1 MALNI
6 YQNKTRLKLLLLFI
20 AMLIALVTL
29 WYTNQLANR
38 IASDEEKKVKLWA
51 EAIENKAKIVKYTN
65 DLFLRISES
74 EKSNANLWAGA
85 INIISSTT
93 DDNVLTY
100 LSSITTSNK
109 NTPMLLVNEDMRII
123 GNRNIEGLNIED
135 SIVFRGRVEELFS
148 KYPPILIDTR
158 IADIRIVNFVY
169 YLDSKIFTDLKTIL
183 KDLLESFVSEVVINS
198 ASVPVILVNEK
209 GEIEYHGNLEKNTDN
224 NVKLL
229 RARLEKMKSNGK
241 SITLDLGPGKRKIL
255 YYENSA
261 TYNQLKFFPFIQ
273 LSIFAGFLFIGYL
286 AFSGARRVEENQ
298 VWVGMSKETAHQM
311 GTPLSSLNAWVELLK
326 DSSIEELKEMNIA
339 EEIEKDVIRLSL
351 VADRFSKI
359 GSKPELKPLN
369 LEEIIEDTVAYF
381 KVRTSLRTE
390 FEINKTEDIQ
400 EVKINK
406 ELFIWVLENLIK
418 NAIDAMEGIGSIT
431 VNYGK
436 FNDNVYIDIID
447 TGKGVPKGSYETI
460 FQPGYTTKA
469 RGWGLGL
476 SLCKRIIVNYH
487 KGKIFVKDSKPGQG
501 TTFRILLPD

>member
-198 ASVPVILVNEK
+198 ASVPVILV
-209 GEIEYHGNLEKNTDN
+209 
-224 NVKLL
+224 
-229 RARLEKMKSNGK
+229 
-241 SITLDLGPGKRKIL
+241 
-255 YYENSA
+255 
-261 TYNQLKFFPFIQ
+261 
-273 LSIFAGFLFIGYL
+273 
-286 AFSGARRVEENQ
+286 
-298 VWVGMSKETAHQM
+298 
-311 GTPLSSLNAWVELLK
+311 
-326 DSSIEELKEMNIA
+326 
-339 EEIEKDVIRLSL
+339 
-351 VADRFSKI
+351 
-359 GSKPELKPLN
+359 
-369 LEEIIEDTVAYF
+369 
-381 KVRTSLRTE
+381 
-390 FEINKTEDIQ
+390 
-400 EVKINK
+400 
-406 ELFIWVLENLIK
+406 
-418 NAIDAMEGIGSIT
+418 
-431 VNYGK
+431 
-436 FNDNVYIDIID
+436 
-447 TGKGVPKGSYETI
+447 
-460 FQPGYTTKA
+460 
-469 RGWGLGL
+469 
-476 SLCKRIIVNYH
+476 
-487 KGKIFVKDSKPGQG
+487 
-501 TTFRILLPD
+501 

>member
-1 MALNI
+1 
-6 YQNKTRLKLLLLFI
+6 
-20 AMLIALVTL
+20 
-29 WYTNQLANR
+29 
-38 IASDEEKKVKLWA
+38 
-51 EAIENKAKIVKYTN
+51 
-65 DLFLRISES
+65 
-74 EKSNANLWAGA
+74 
-85 INIISSTT
+85 
-93 DDNVLTY
+93 
-100 LSSITTSNK
+100 
-109 NTPMLLVNEDMRII
+109 MLLVNEDMRII

-198 ASVPVILVNEK
+198 ASVPVIFVNEK

-326 DSSIEELKEMNIA
+326 DS
-339 EEIEKDVIRLSL
+339 
-351 VADRFSKI
+351 
-359 GSKPELKPLN
+359 
-369 LEEIIEDTVAYF
+369 
-381 KVRTSLRTE
+381 
-390 FEINKTEDIQ
+390 
-400 EVKINK
+400 
-406 ELFIWVLENLIK
+406 
-418 NAIDAMEGIGSIT
+418 
-431 VNYGK
+431 
-436 FNDNVYIDIID
+436 
-447 TGKGVPKGSYETI
+447 
-460 FQPGYTTKA
+460 
-469 RGWGLGL
+469 
-476 SLCKRIIVNYH
+476 
-487 KGKIFVKDSKPGQG
+487 
-501 TTFRILLPD
+501 